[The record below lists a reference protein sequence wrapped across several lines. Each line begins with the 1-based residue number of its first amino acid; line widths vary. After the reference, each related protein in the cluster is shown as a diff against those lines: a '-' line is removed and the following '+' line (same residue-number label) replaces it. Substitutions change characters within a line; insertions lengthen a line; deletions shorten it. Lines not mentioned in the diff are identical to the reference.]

1 MNLHKDNIQ
10 AYCNKNTS
18 PQSELL
24 MELERKTHLDTLAP
38 QMLTGHFQGRFLAM
52 LSKMLR
58 PHRILEIGTFTGYG
72 ALCLA
77 EGLGPDAAL
86 HTIEVNEEITGLAQS
101 FFDRSEYGDRIHL
114 HLGNALE
121 LIPTWDTNWNLVFLD
136 AAKTDYQAYYE
147 LLLPKMSSGDIIL
160 ADNVLWSGK
169 VLQESN
175 DADTKAL
182 QSFNIHVTNDNRVE
196 NVLLPVRDGLMMVRK
211 H

>member
-1 MNLHKDNIQ
+1 MNLHKENIQ
-10 AYCNKNTS
+10 EYCNQNTS

-24 MELERKTHLDTLAP
+24 AELERKTHLSTLAP

-77 EGLGPDAAL
+77 EGLGPNAEL
-86 HTIEVNEEITGLAQS
+86 HTVEVNEEITELAQS

-114 HLGNALE
+114 HLGNALT
-121 LIPTWDTNWNLVFLD
+121 LIPKWDIHWNLVFLD
-136 AAKTDYQAYYE
+136 AAKTDYKAYYE
-147 LLLPKMSSGDIIL
+147 LLLPNMSTGDIIL

-169 VLQESN
+169 VLNDST
-175 DADTKAL
+175 DADTLAL
-182 QSFNIHVTNDNRVE
+182 QSFNIHVTGDKRVE
-196 NVLLPVRDGLMMVRK
+196 NVLLPVRDGLMMIRK
-211 H
+211 L